1 MKFCHKCNNML
12 YIHSTVMEE
21 SDDSV
26 PKLLYTC
33 RNCDYTELDRDSNR
47 CIYENVYSQAK
58 STYDIIYNKYT
69 RYDATLP
76 RVNTIKCIKEGCVSN
91 MGLMYALILSD
102 LSILT
107 NPEIVNPQLDAAS
120 FKLQFDSTLKSI
132 LEKHQ
137 LAETRVLR
145 LDNDDTMVIHTN
157 SLEQAMSI
165 KSELEQLHRYIEYFE
180 KLESNTIFIK
190 YDQEDLKYVYICDY
204 CNTSWKN
211 K

>member
-1 MKFCHKCNNML
+1 ML
-12 YIHSTVMEE
+12 YIHSTIMDE
-21 SDDSV
+21 SEDQA

-33 RNCDYTELDRDSNR
+33 RNCDYTEMDRNSNR

-76 RVNTIKCIKEGCVSN
+76 RVSTIKCIKEGCVSN
-91 MGLMYALILSD
+91 MGLTHALILSD

-107 NPEIVNPQLDAAS
+107 NVEIVNTQLDAAS
-120 FKLQFDSTLKSI
+120 FKLQFETTLKTI
-132 LEKHQ
+132 LEMNN
-137 LAETRVLR
+137 LDETRVHK

-157 SLEQAMSI
+157 SKDQAMAI

-180 KLESNTIFIK
+180 RLESNTIFIK
-190 YDQEDLKYVYICDY
+190 YDQEDLKFVYICDY

>member
-12 YIHSTVMEE
+12 YIHSTTLDE
-21 SDDSV
+21 SDDKI

-76 RVNTIKCIKEGCVSN
+76 RVSTIKCIKEGCVSN
-91 MGLMYALILSD
+91 MGLTHALILSD
-102 LSILT
+102 LSILS
-107 NPEIVNPQLDAAS
+107 NPEIVSPQSDAESFKSHFDAILVKNQLD
-120 FKLQFDSTLKSI
+120 
-132 LEKHQ
+132 
-137 LAETRVLR
+137 ETRVHR
-145 LDNDDTMVIHTN
+145 LDNGDTLVIHTD

-165 KSELEQLHRYIEYFE
+165 KSELEPLHRYIEYFE

>member
-1 MKFCHKCNNML
+1 ML
-12 YIHSTVMEE
+12 YIHSTTLDE
-21 SDDSV
+21 SDDKI

-76 RVNTIKCIKEGCVSN
+76 RVSTIKCIKEGCVSN
-91 MGLMYALILSD
+91 MGLTHALILSD
-102 LSILT
+102 LSILS
-107 NPEIVNPQLDAAS
+107 NPEIVSPQSDAESFKSHFDAILVKNQLD
-120 FKLQFDSTLKSI
+120 
-132 LEKHQ
+132 
-137 LAETRVLR
+137 ETRVHR
-145 LDNDDTMVIHTN
+145 LDNGDTLVIHTD

-165 KSELEQLHRYIEYFE
+165 KSELEPLHRYIEYFE